1 MCWSSISLFYFGVT
15 FKGAHWAVKALPVV
29 KKLFS
34 QNKYD
39 YVLTKD
45 SPSLLLGYYL
55 RKKKGLKWVATW
67 NDPYPESKYPKP
79 YGKGWQCRNSFSDS
93 RLIKMMKNW
102 VDIHIFPSNR
112 IQTYM
117 NHYLCLSSDKMIV
130 VPHVVLDQK
139 QTLSTPSCDILKIIH
154 YGNLKYLGIHYC

>member
-1 MCWSSISLFYFGVT
+1 
-15 FKGAHWAVKALPVV
+15 
-29 KKLFS
+29 
-34 QNKYD
+34 
-39 YVLTKD
+39 
-45 SPSLLLGYYL
+45 
-55 RKKKGLKWVATW
+55 
-67 NDPYPESKYPKP
+67 
-79 YGKGWQCRNSFSDS
+79 
-93 RLIKMMKNW
+93 MKNW

-154 YGNLKYLGIHYC
+154 SGNLKYLGIHYC